1 MAAVME
7 AHAVGDVVLK
17 ADDVTVTFGAVKAL
31 TGVSF
36 DVKEREILAIIGP
49 NGAGK
54 TTMLNV
60 INGFYHPDS
69 GSITFKGET
78 RSRMQPHKSH
88 ATACCRSG
96 RYCAHFSERGP
107 V

>member
-7 AHAVGDVVLK
+7 AHTVGDVILK

-31 TGVSF
+31 TDVSF

-69 GSITFKGET
+69 GSITFKGCLLYT
-78 RSRMQPHKSH
+78 SPSPRD
-88 ATACCRSG
+88 
-96 RYCAHFSERGP
+96 
-107 V
+107 